1 MAWNRSLLALAVLA
15 AALACRKSDSSSAP
29 QVSGDGGAG
38 PPGAGKRSGP
48 GVIDDGGTGPKDSLG
63 DPLPKGAVARL
74 GSQRLLD
81 RHLENMRFL
90 PGGTQLVSASYDR
103 YVVWDAATGRRVF
116 ELERTDPGPGL
127 AVSPSG
133 KLLATN
139 VVGSPEVQIWDLAAR
154 RPLQPIR
161 AEREVVAL
169 CYLGETVLA
178 AGSNG
183 LVAVIGREGGG
194 SSDKSPLR
202 VTGAFSKLTSM
213 ACGGNG
219 QVIGLGD
226 ESGAVFAID
235 LRKGLLAAVKLGASP
250 KRVSQVAVSPDGTR
264 VAAAS
269 DDGNA
274 YVYRLEDPATPIAIQ
289 AHDRA
294 VTSVAFTSDGKT
306 LWTTGGDQWLR
317 SWNPD
322 DGVLRRELQAADGLT
337 LQYLAISPDD
347 KHAATWSQHRGAKG
361 SEAGRFWLWE
371 LSNGDAIS
379 EPERHDQPLTGV
391 AFSPDGTLV
400 ATSSEDQTVRLW
412 EAASGK
418 SRSVLTSP
426 QAAVNAVRFGK
437 DSSII
442 YSAGGDGHLLAW
454 RHADDHVTDA
464 LPPIGGKVN
473 AFDIAGDRAVTG
485 DETGRV
491 WTWDLAAKTK
501 LQALDRRTYAS
512 VTSVAI
518 SPDGKRIAM
527 TGSER
532 IVLVIGA
539 DSGSEVARLTPDV
552 VSNLAVAFSP
562 DGALLATAGDD
573 GKVRLWD
580 TKTWKETR
588 ALAGHD
594 GTVRAVA
601 FSPDGKRVASG
612 SNDTTARVWE
622 VATGAE
628 VAVLSGH
635 GGAVTGVA
643 FAPDGKRLATASHD
657 RTGMVW
663 SLP

>member
-1 MAWNRSLLALAVLA
+1 MGSSRVLLALVIA
-15 AALACRKSDSSSAP
+15 AAGCRRSDSSSAP

-38 PPGAGKRSGP
+38 PPGAGKKSGP
-48 GVIDDGGTGPKDSLG
+48 GVIDDAASSAKDSLG
-63 DPLPKGAVARL
+63 DPLPRGAVARL
-74 GSQRLLD
+74 GSLRLLD

-90 PGGTQLVSASYDR
+90 PPAGAQLVSASYDR
-103 YVVWDAATGRRVF
+103 YVVWDAASGRRVF
-116 ELERTDPGPGL
+116 ELERTDPGPAMAL
-127 AVSPSG
+127 SPSG
-133 KLLATN
+133 KLLATS
-139 VVGSPEVQIWDLAAR
+139 VAGSSEVQIWDLAAR
-154 RPLQPIR
+154 RPLQPVR

-169 CYLGETVLA
+169 CYLGENVVA
-178 AGSNG
+178 AGSSG
-183 LVAVIGREGGG
+183 LVAVIG
-194 SSDKSPLR
+194 SSEKKPLR
-202 VTGAFSKLTSM
+202 VTGAFNKLTSM
-213 ACGGNG
+213 ACGGGG
-219 QVIGLGD
+219 QVIALGD
-226 ESGAVFAID
+226 DSGAVFAVD

-250 KRVSQVAVSPDGTR
+250 KRVSAVAVSPDGSR

-269 DDGNA
+269 DDASA
-274 YVYRLEDPATPIAIQ
+274 YLYRLEDPARPIVIQ

-294 VTSVAFTSDGKT
+294 VSSIAFSSDGKT
-306 LWTTGGDQWLR
+306 VWTSGGDHWLR
-317 SWNPD
+317 AWNPD
-322 DGVLRRELQAADGLT
+322 DGVLRRELEAADGLT
-337 LQYLAISPDD
+337 LQYMAISPDG
-347 KHAATWSQHRGAKG
+347 KRAATWSQHRGAKG

-371 LSNGDAIS
+371 LATGDSIA
-379 EPERHDQPLTGV
+379 EPERHDHPLTGI
-391 AFSPDGTLV
+391 AFSPDGTLI

-412 EAASGK
+412 EAGTGK
-418 SRSVLTSP
+418 SRTVLTSP
-426 QAAVNAVRFGK
+426 QAAVNAVHFGK
-437 DSSII
+437 DSAIV
-442 YSAGGDGHLLAW
+442 YSAGGDGRLVAW
-454 RHADDHVTDA
+454 RHADDHVADA

-473 AFDIAGDRAVTG
+473 AFAIAGDRAVTG

-491 WTWDLAAKTK
+491 WTWDLGAKTR

-527 TGSER
+527 AGSER

-580 TKTWKETR
+580 TKTWKEAR
-588 ALAGHD
+588 ALGGHD

-622 VATGAE
+622 VATGAQ
-628 VAVLSGH
+628 VAELSGH

-643 FAPDGKRLATASHD
+643 FSPDGKRLATASHD
-657 RTGMVW
+657 RTGLVW
-663 SLP
+663 ALP

>member
-1 MAWNRSLLALAVLA
+1 MAWSRILLAALLASGG
-15 AALACRKSDSSSAP
+15 LACRKSDSSSAP
-29 QVSGDGGAG
+29 QESGDGGAG
-38 PPGAGKRSGP
+38 PPGAGGKGGP
-48 GVIDDGGTGPKDSLG
+48 GVIDDGAGAVKDSLG

-74 GSQRLLD
+74 GSLRLLD
-81 RHLENMRFL
+81 RHLESMRFL
-90 PGGTQLVSASYDR
+90 PGGAQLVSASYDR

-116 ELERTDPGPGL
+116 ELERADPGPAL

-133 KLLATN
+133 KRLATS
-139 VVGSPEVQIWDLAAR
+139 VVGSSEVQIWDLAAR
-154 RPLQPIR
+154 KPLAPMR

-169 CYLGETVLA
+169 CYLGEGVLA

-183 LVAVIGREGGG
+183 MVAVIGSNE
-194 SSDKSPLR
+194 KTPLR
-202 VTGAFSKLTSM
+202 VTGPFTKLTSM

-226 ESGAVFAID
+226 DSGAVFAVD
-235 LRKGLLAAVKLGASP
+235 LRKGLMAAVKLGTSP
-250 KRVSQVAVSPDGTR
+250 KRVSAVAVSPDGSM

-274 YVYRLEDPATPIAIQ
+274 TIYRLEDPSRPIAIQ

-294 VTSVAFTSDGKT
+294 VASVAFSPDGKT

-317 SWNPD
+317 SWNPE
-322 DGVLRRELQAADGLT
+322 DGILRKELSAADGLT
-337 LQYLAISPDD
+337 LQYLALSPDG
-347 KHAATWSQHRGAKG
+347 KRAATWSQHRGAKG
-361 SEAGRFWLWE
+361 SEAGRFWLWD
-371 LSNGDAIS
+371 LQSGDPLA
-379 EPERHDQPLTGV
+379 EPERHADPLTGI
-391 AFSPDGTLV
+391 AFSPDGALI

-412 EAASGK
+412 DAASGK

-437 DSSII
+437 DSSMV
-442 YSAGGDGHLLAW
+442 YSAGGDGHLVSW
-454 RHADDHVTDA
+454 RHGDDKVGDA

-491 WTWDLAAKTK
+491 WSWDLKSKTK

-512 VTSVAI
+512 VTSVAL

-562 DGALLATAGDD
+562 DGKLLATGGDD
-573 GKVRLWD
+573 GRVRLWD
-580 TKTWKETR
+580 TTTWKETR

-594 GTVRAVA
+594 GTVRTVA

-628 VAVLSGH
+628 VAVLAGH
-635 GGAVTGVA
+635 GGAVNGVA

-663 SLP
+663 ALP

>member
-1 MAWNRSLLALAVLA
+1 MAWNRILLALVLA
-15 AALACRKSDSSSAP
+15 WPACRKSDSSSAP
-29 QVSGDGGAG
+29 QGSGDGGAG
-38 PPGAGKRSGP
+38 PPGAGGPSGP
-48 GVIDDGGTGPKDSLG
+48 GVMDDGAGSAKDALG
-63 DPLPKGAVARL
+63 DPLPKRAVARL
-74 GSQRLLD
+74 GSLRLLD
-81 RHLENMRFL
+81 RHLESMRFL
-90 PGGTQLVSASYDR
+90 PGGAQLVSASYDR

-116 ELERTDPGPGL
+116 ELERADPGPAL
-127 AVSPSG
+127 AVAPSG
-133 KLLATN
+133 AQLATS
-139 VVGSPEVQIWDLAAR
+139 VVGSSEVQIWDLAAR
-154 RPLQPIR
+154 KPLPSVR

-169 CYLGETVLA
+169 CYLGEGVLA
-178 AGSNG
+178 AGSKG
-183 LVAVIGREGGG
+183 LVAVIGRERGGAA
-194 SSDKSPLR
+194 DKKPLR
-202 VTGAFSKLTSM
+202 VTGPFDKLTSM
-213 ACGGNG
+213 ACGGGG
-219 QVIGLGD
+219 QVIAIGD
-226 ESGAVFAID
+226 DTGAVFAVD

-250 KRVSQVAVSPDGTR
+250 KRVSAVAVSPGGGE
-264 VAAAS
+264 VVAAS

-274 YVYRLEDPATPIAIQ
+274 TLYRLEDPSKPIVIQ

-294 VTSVAFTSDGKT
+294 VSSVVFSPDGKT
-306 LWTTGGDQWLR
+306 LWTSGGDQWLR
-317 SWNPD
+317 SWNPE
-322 DGVLRRELQAADGLT
+322 DGLLRRELAAAEGLT
-337 LQYLAISPDD
+337 LQYLALSPDG
-347 KHAATWSQHRGAKG
+347 KRAATWSQHRGAKG

-371 LSNGDAIS
+371 LASGDPIA
-379 EPERHDQPLTGV
+379 EPERHGDPLTGV
-391 AFSPDGTLV
+391 AFSPDGTLI

-412 EAASGK
+412 DAATGR

-426 QAAVNAVRFGK
+426 QAAVNAVHFGK
-437 DSSII
+437 DSAVI
-442 YSAGGDGHLLAW
+442 YSAGGDGRLVAW
-454 RHADDHVTDA
+454 RHADDRVADA

-491 WTWDLAAKTK
+491 WTWDLEAKTK

-512 VTSVAI
+512 VTSVAL

-527 TGSER
+527 AGSER

-573 GKVRLWD
+573 GRVRIWD
-580 TKTWKETR
+580 TATWKETR

-612 SNDTTARVWE
+612 SSDTTARVWE

-628 VAVLSGH
+628 VAVLTGH

-657 RTGMVW
+657 RTGLVW
-663 SLP
+663 ALP

>member
-1 MAWNRSLLALAVLA
+1 MVSNRIVLLALLCAGG
-15 AALACRKSDSSSAP
+15 CKRTEQSSAP
-29 QVSGDGGAG
+29 QVTGDGGAL
-38 PPGAGKRSGP
+38 PPGAGTARGP
-48 GVIDDGGTGPKDSLG
+48 GVIDEGAGAAKDALG

-74 GSQRLLD
+74 GSLRMLD

-90 PGGTQLVSASYDR
+90 PGATQLISASYDR
-103 YVVWDAATGRRVF
+103 YVVWDASSGRRVF
-116 ELERTDPGPGL
+116 ELERRDPGPAM
-127 AVSPSG
+127 AVTPSG
-133 KLLATN
+133 KLLATS
-139 VVGSPEVQIWDLAAR
+139 VVGSSEVQIWDLAAR
-154 RPLQPIR
+154 KPLDPIR
-161 AEREVVAL
+161 GEREVVAL
-169 CYLGETVLA
+169 CYLGENVLA

-183 LVAVIGREGGG
+183 LVAVINRDGGA
-194 SSDKSPLR
+194 SEKPPLR

-213 ACGGNG
+213 ACGGGG

-226 ESGAVFAID
+226 DSGAVFAVD
-235 LRKGLLAAVKLGASP
+235 LRKGLMAAAKLGASP
-250 KRVSQVAVSPDGTR
+250 KRISSVAVSPDGTR

-274 YVYRLEDPATPIAIQ
+274 YLYRLDDPATPIVIQ

-294 VTSVAFTSDGKT
+294 VSSVVFSPDGKT
-306 LWTTGGDQWLR
+306 LWTSGGDHWLR

-322 DGVLRRELQAADGLT
+322 DGVLRRELEAADGLT
-337 LQYLAISPDD
+337 LQYLAISPDG
-347 KHAATWSQHRGAKG
+347 KRAATWSQHRGAKG

-371 LSNGDAIS
+371 LATGDPLA
-379 EPERHDQPLTGV
+379 EPERHGDPLTGV
-391 AFSPDGTLV
+391 AFSPDGALI

-412 EAASGK
+412 DAATGR

-437 DSSII
+437 DSGVV
-442 YSAGGDGHLLAW
+442 YSAGGDGRLVAW
-454 RHADDHVTDA
+454 RHADDHVADA

-473 AFDIAGDRAVTG
+473 AFDLAGDRAVTG

-491 WTWDLAAKTK
+491 WTWDLAARTK

-527 TGSER
+527 AGSER

-588 ALAGHD
+588 ALGGHD

-622 VATGAE
+622 VATGSE
-628 VAVLSGH
+628 VALLAGH
-635 GGAVTGVA
+635 GGAVTGLA
-643 FAPDGKRLATASHD
+643 FSPDGKRLATASHD
-657 RTGMVW
+657 RTGLVW
-663 SLP
+663 ALP